1 MEYDKN
7 LLEIYWNLEKETK
20 IFRDKY
26 PTYFVVIQCENP
38 ITAVF
43 FQDNYTGK
51 LFSDFN
57 KREPIGYIGKRKTA
71 EDVRKS
77 AETMMEQIKANTK

>member
-1 MEYDKN
+1 MEYDKE

-20 IFRDKY
+20 IFREKY

-38 ITAVF
+38 TTAVF
-43 FQDNYTGK
+43 FQANYTGK

-57 KREPIGYIGKRKTA
+57 KEEPIGYIGRRETA

>member
-1 MEYDKN
+1 MEYDKE

-20 IFRDKY
+20 IFREKY

-38 ITAVF
+38 ATAVF
-43 FQDNYTGK
+43 FQDNYTGE

-57 KREPIGYIGKRKTA
+57 KGEPIGYIGRRNSA
-71 EDVRKS
+71 REVRES
-77 AETMMEQIKANTK
+77 AEEMMRQIKAGTK

>member
-20 IFRDKY
+20 IFRDT
-26 PTYFVVIQCENP
+26 TYFVAILCENP
-38 ITAVF
+38 TTAVF

-57 KREPIGYIGKRKTA
+57 KEEPIGRRKTA